1 MIVKV
6 TRPDLA
12 FVAVQIEGAGIAVIP
27 IEGIKHGYRY
37 VTLCDNE
44 FNLKDSRILFQ
55 VEVDEVS
62 K

>member
-12 FVAVQIEGAGIAVIP
+12 FVAVQIEGTGIAVIP
-27 IEGIKHGYRY
+27 IEGIKNGYRY

-55 VEVDEVS
+55 V
-62 K
+62 